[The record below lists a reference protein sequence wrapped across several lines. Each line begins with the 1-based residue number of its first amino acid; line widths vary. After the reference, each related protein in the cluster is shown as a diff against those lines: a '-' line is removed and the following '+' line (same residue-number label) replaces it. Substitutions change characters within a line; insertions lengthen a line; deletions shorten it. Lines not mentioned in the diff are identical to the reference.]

1 MDRFSIFFKLTS
13 NFPTSEL
20 NDIADIL
27 GKIFFKRFSRD
38 FKIISTIRRK
48 RSCFVFFS
56 SSEFERNLWFIYRPI
71 KDNIETFEKGERF
84 YSLNFYESRLILQFD
99 GLIHLGIDEALTSNN
114 LSFRLNIRKE
124 LSSNFFIFLLDF
136 FFFFI
141 KIKFYEF

>member
-1 MDRFSIFFKLTS
+1 MLRF
-13 NFPTSEL
+13 
-20 NDIADIL
+20 
-27 GKIFFKRFSRD
+27 
-38 FKIISTIRRK
+38 
-48 RSCFVFFS
+48 FFS

-141 KIKFYEF
+141 KIKFCEF